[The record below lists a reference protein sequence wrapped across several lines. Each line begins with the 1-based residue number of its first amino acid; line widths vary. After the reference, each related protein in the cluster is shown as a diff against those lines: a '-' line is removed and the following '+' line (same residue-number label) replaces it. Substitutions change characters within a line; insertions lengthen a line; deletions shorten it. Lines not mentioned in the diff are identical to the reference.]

1 MMDNHTAE
9 ERQALIVRLETIAS
23 WRKKYGENVN
33 VMLPAE
39 EAEKIANIAL
49 ASLTAEPDYQ
59 LLSPDGDWLSVD
71 AEIWHKGKS
80 KLKHQVV
87 YPFPPVASAVPDE
100 LIPVPD
106 EFLDADQNEKG
117 LFELSEDCMCRLA
130 VALAQQSK
138 GRVIPPAEIRVPD
151 GWKLVPAEPTDEMI
165 AAAMDCDD
173 VSFDKDDDSLFY
185 VHHNSIYTAMLAAAP
200 SPIASE

>member
-1 MMDNHTAE
+1 MDNYTEE
-9 ERQALIVRLETIAS
+9 ERKELINYCFSLIDAKDTSHNSQNIARIALSAL
-23 WRKKYGENVN
+23 
-33 VMLPAE
+33 
-39 EAEKIANIAL
+39 EAEPGVIAENLQHLDWSGVSDHHRAIINSAV
-49 ASLTAEPDYQ
+49 EM
-59 LLSPDGDWLSVD
+59 LSR
-71 AEIWHKGKS
+71 
-80 KLKHQVV
+80 
-87 YPFPPVASAVPDE
+87 PPTPPAASAVPDE